1 MSLSKV
7 EVVRKL
13 DFFEPLDN
21 KIVKQIAQQCFER
34 EFAAGDY
41 IIRQGEP
48 GLGLYFIT
56 QGTVKVEIETNGRTV
71 PVAQLQSGAFLG
83 ELSIVD
89 EQARSANVVC
99 LESTQCLLL
108 TRDSFSKLMNKHPE
122 ILVQMVKTL
131 ARRIR
136 DTNTA
141 VTQPAR
147 LEPASPPA
155 DTVAASPQAKEETSP
170 LALPI
175 EIFKTYSAVKG
186 KVRDLVVDVFA
197 PLYAMKAIT
206 RFSMAVIGCPV
217 RVEAENSRFRVLQ
230 TSVDDVKILLFPAG
244 RNQTLRLEA
253 FGSGYVSATVFRPA
267 CGPSRIS
274 TFRLEARITDNERWR
289 LHVPSARK
297 IWMEVPRVETIDSR
311 NPR

>member
-1 MSLSKV
+1 MSLNKV
-7 EVVRKL
+7 EVIRKL
-13 DFFEPLDN
+13 YFFEPLDD

-48 GLGLYFIT
+48 GLGLYFII
-56 QGTVKVEIETNGRTV
+56 QGAVKVEIETHGRSV
-71 PVAQLQSGAFLG
+71 PVAQLQPGAFLG

-141 VTQPAR
+141 VIQPAR
-147 LEPASPPA
+147 LEPASPA
-155 DTVAASPQAKEETSP
+155 YTAVAAPQEKKEPDP
-170 LALPI
+170 LALPL

-186 KVRDLVVDVFA
+186 KIRDLVVDVFA

-206 RFSMAVIGCPV
+206 RFSVAVIGCPV
-217 RVEAENSRFRVLQ
+217 RV
-230 TSVDDVKILLFPAG
+230 
-244 RNQTLRLEA
+244 
-253 FGSGYVSATVFRPA
+253 
-267 CGPSRIS
+267 
-274 TFRLEARITDNERWR
+274 
-289 LHVPSARK
+289 
-297 IWMEVPRVETIDSR
+297 
-311 NPR
+311 